1 MEETLQRHVMK
12 GSARDVT
19 DSRSYPTSHGTSGGF
34 KKNHTVSYH
43 QVSLKAS
50 AANHSFFLRT
60 PIPPNIDL
68 IQSPSQSQRNKLPWA
83 LTKSDVY
90 RRRPRVSN

>member
-1 MEETLQRHVMK
+1 MMLQILGPTLQAMGRQEALRK
-12 GSARDVT
+12 T
-19 DSRSYPTSHGTSGGF
+19 IQC
-34 KKNHTVSYH
+34 SYH

-68 IQSPSQSQRNKLPWA
+68 TQSPSQSQKNKLPWA